1 MSEIGGKKV
10 KNVEI
15 KDLILREI
23 DKLPEAYLYE
33 LLDFIRFLESK
44 VNEEKMET
52 VFLSESSL
60 KKDWLKEEEDEAWRD
75 L

>member
-1 MSEIGGKKV
+1 M